1 MRDKEV
7 SSLKSILI
15 GAVAASLFV
24 GATTAWAGGPA
35 VNQFEIKDLEVE
47 VGGVE
52 FQSQN
57 AHSFGQP
64 RRKVFAE
71 EPGEFE
77 FDENTVVR
85 QRHALELEFGI
96 TTFFRTRVGIE
107 FEKERIEEPSSLA
120 MADAFDALVLEE
132 VALEGVFVAVPVP
145 EQGGLGLGAL
155 VEYQYP
161 TESSEP
167 QSIVFGPI
175 VQFEHG
181 PWTATTNL
189 TFVHFFAGD
198 AAERDAK
205 WDFFYASQLMYKASE
220 TWTFALEAYGT
231 IDRLGNSGT
240 RREPQELFGDFNQH
254 RLGPIVYYAFDAG
267 PSPLSQLRTDNGMVS
282 VGDEVDA
289 NDGGEPDQVAVSIGT
304 GVLFGVNENTPDATL
319 KWSVEIE
326 F

>member
-1 MRDKEV
+1 M
-7 SSLKSILI
+7 KSRL
-15 GAVAASLFV
+15 GESTA
-24 GATTAWAGGPA
+24 GATLAALFCILSPSAHAGGPA

-64 RRKVFAE
+64 KRLFVE
-71 EPGEFE
+71 DEPGEFE

-107 FEKERIEEPSSLA
+107 FEKERLEEPSSLA
-120 MADAFDALVLEE
+120 EADAFDSLVLEE
-132 VALEGVFVAVPVP
+132 LALEGVVVFKPVP
-145 EQGGLGLGAL
+145 ETGGVGLGAL

-175 VQFEHG
+175 VEAIYG
-181 PWTATTNL
+181 DWTATANL
-189 TFVHFFAGD
+189 TFVHFFGG
-198 AAERDAK
+198 AAEERDNK
-205 WDFFYASQLMYKASE
+205 WDFFYAARLLYEYSD
-220 TWTFALEAYGT
+220 TWSFALEAYGT
-231 IDRLGNSGT
+231 VDRLGNSGSPS
-240 RREPQELFGDFNQH
+240 EENLIFGDFDQH
-254 RLGPIVYYAFDAG
+254 RLGPIVYYAFNAG
-267 PSPLSQLRTDNGMVS
+267 LSPLNS
-282 VGDEVDA
+282 VRERAGISDDDA
-289 NDGGEPDQVAVSIGT
+289 DGPDQVAVSLGT
-304 GVLFGVNENTPDATL
+304 GVLFGLNDNTPDATL
-319 KWSVEIE
+319 KWSVEVE

>member
-1 MRDKEV
+1 MKLCSGV
-7 SSLKSILI
+7 ATSI
-15 GAVAASLFV
+15 GALITTLFV
-24 GATTAWAGGPA
+24 GSATALAGGPA

-47 VGGVE
+47 VGSIE

-64 RRKVFAE
+64 RRKIFSD

-85 QRHALELEFGI
+85 QRHALELEFGV

-107 FEKERIEEPSSLA
+107 FEKERLEEPSSVA
-120 MADAFDALVLEE
+120 QADAFDSLVLEE
-132 VALEGVFVAVPVP
+132 LAVEGVVVAIPVP
-145 EQGGLGLGAL
+145 EQGGLGIGAL

-175 VQFEHG
+175 FQFEHG
-181 PWTATTNL
+181 AWTATTNL

-205 WDFFYASQLMYKASE
+205 WDFFYAAQLLYKASE
-220 TWTFALEAYGT
+220 TWSFALEAYGT
-231 IDRLGNSGT
+231 VDRLGNSGT
-240 RREPQELFGDFNQH
+240 RREEQLLFGDFDQH
-254 RLGPIVYYAFDAG
+254 RLGPIVYYAFNAG
-267 PSPLSQLRTDNGMVS
+267 PSPLNGLREANGLG
-282 VGDEVDA
+282 GDEDE
-289 NDGGEPDQVAVSIGT
+289 GGMPDQVAVSIGA
-304 GVLFGVNENTPDATL
+304 GVLVGINQNTPDATL
-319 KWSVEIE
+319 KWSVEVE